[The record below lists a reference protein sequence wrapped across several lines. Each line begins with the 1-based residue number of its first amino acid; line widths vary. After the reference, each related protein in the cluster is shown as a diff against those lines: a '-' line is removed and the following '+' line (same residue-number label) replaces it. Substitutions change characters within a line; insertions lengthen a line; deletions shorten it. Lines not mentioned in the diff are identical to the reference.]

1 MADRTRKTIDR
12 RRFLKQATTSAI
24 GVTVLMSGLSTVSPV
39 SQSHPAELLRPPGAL
54 PEPDFLAACIRCGQC
69 VQACPYQT
77 LRPAEIEDGAA
88 PGTPVFEAR
97 HVACEMCEDIPCVRA
112 CPTGAL
118 DPKLKDITQAKMG
131 VAVLV
136 DPENCLNMQGLR
148 CDVCYR
154 NCPVSGSAITLEMFH
169 NRRTGRHA
177 IFVPTVNAEACTGC
191 GKCEQTC
198 VLEEAAIKV
207 LPLHLARGRLG
218 RHYRFGWKASEG
230 SHDR

>member
-1 MADRTRKTIDR
+1 MGRKRTFSRARRK
-12 RRFLKQATTSAI
+12 FLRQATASAI
-24 GVTVLMSGLSTVSPV
+24 GVTVLTTGLSALT
-39 SQSHPAELLRPPGAL
+39 PAAQHRPSWLLRPPGAR
-54 PEPDFLAACIRCGQC
+54 PERDFLAACIRCGQC
-69 VQACPYQT
+69 IQACPYET
-77 LRPAEIEDGAA
+77 LRPAKVSDGAA

-97 HVACEMCEDIPCVRA
+97 RVACEMCDDIPCVRA

-118 DPKLKDITQAKMG
+118 DPELEDIKDATMG

-136 DPENCLNMQGLR
+136 DPENCLNLQGLR

-154 NCPVSGSAITLEMFH
+154 NCPVAGKAITLEAHH

-177 IFVPTVNAEACTGC
+177 VFVPTVNAEACTGC

-207 LPLHLARGRLG
+207 LPLRLARGQLG
-218 RHYRFGWKASEG
+218 KHYRFGWKTKEAENG
-230 SHDR
+230 A